1 MAALLTSKP
10 LRGPAIFPAMYL
22 TLCKAKLH
30 RATVTQAELHYEG
43 SITIDAHLLDSAGI
57 VPFERV
63 QVVDV
68 NNGNRFETYAIA
80 GNADAGVI
88 CVNGAA
94 ARLVHPGDHVIII
107 AYAQYTPDEAK
118 RHQPVIVLLDA
129 QNRVRERI
137 TADQSKDIAIL
148 SESD

>member
-1 MAALLTSKP
+1 
-10 LRGPAIFPAMYL
+10 MYL

-30 RATVTQAELHYEG
+30 RATVTEAELHYEG
-43 SITIDAHLLDSAGI
+43 SITIDAGLLDSAGI

-68 NNGNRFETYAIA
+68 DNGNRFETYTIS
-80 GNADAGVI
+80 GKRGSGTI

-107 AYAQYTPDEAK
+107 AYAQYTPDEAQ
-118 RHQPVIVLLDA
+118 RHQPVIVLLGPKN
-129 QNRVRERI
+129 QVRGCI
-137 TADQSKDIAIL
+137 TADQSNDIAIL

>member
-1 MAALLTSKP
+1 
-10 LRGPAIFPAMYL
+10 MYL

-43 SITIDAHLLDSAGI
+43 SITIDAGLLEAAGI

-63 QVVDV
+63 QVVDI
-68 NNGNRFETYAIA
+68 NNGNRFETYTIA
-80 GNADAGVI
+80 GKRGSGTI

-107 AYAQYTPDEAK
+107 AYAQYTPEEAQ

-129 QNRVRERI
+129 KNTVRERI
-137 TADQSKDIAIL
+137 TADQSRDIAIL

>member
-1 MAALLTSKP
+1 ML
-10 LRGPAIFPAMYL
+10 L

-43 SITIDAHLLDSAGI
+43 SITIDAGLLETAGI

-63 QVVDV
+63 QVVDI
-68 NNGNRFETYAIA
+68 NNGNRFETYAIEGA
-80 GNADAGVI
+80 RDSGTI

-94 ARLVHPGDHVIII
+94 ARLVTPGDHVIVI
-107 AYAQYTPDEAK
+107 AYAQFTPEEA
-118 RHQPVIVLLDA
+118 RRFHPVIVLLDA
-129 QNRVRERI
+129 KNRVRQRL
-137 TADQSKDIAIL
+137 TADQSHDIAIL

>member
-1 MAALLTSKP
+1 
-10 LRGPAIFPAMYL
+10 MYL

-43 SITIDAHLLDSAGI
+43 SITIDAGLLDTAGI

-63 QVVDV
+63 QVVDID
-68 NNGNRFETYAIA
+68 NGNRFETYAIE
-80 GNADAGVI
+80 GKRGSGTI

-94 ARLVHPGDHVIII
+94 ARLVQPGDHVIII
-107 AYAQYTPDEAK
+107 AYAQFTPEEAK

-129 QNRVRERI
+129 KNAVRERI
-137 TADQSKDIAIL
+137 TADQSRDIAIL

>member
-1 MAALLTSKP
+1 ML
-10 LRGPAIFPAMYL
+10 L

-43 SITIDAHLLDSAGI
+43 SITIDAALLASAGI

-63 QVVDV
+63 QVVDI

-80 GNADAGVI
+80 GARDSGTI

-94 ARLVHPGDHVIII
+94 ARLVQPGDHVIII
-107 AYAQYTPDEAK
+107 AYAQCTPEEA
-118 RHQPVIVLLDA
+118 REFHPVIVLLDA
-129 QNRVRERI
+129 GNRVRERL
-137 TADQSKDIAIL
+137 TADQSHDIAIL

>member
-1 MAALLTSKP
+1 MPALLTSKRP
-10 LRGPAIFPAMYL
+10 FESCYVSIMYL

-43 SITIDAHLLDSAGI
+43 SITIDAGLLESAGI

-63 QVVDV
+63 QVVDI
-68 NNGNRFETYAIA
+68 NNGNRFETYTIT
-80 GNADAGVI
+80 GKRGSGTI

-107 AYAQYTPDEAK
+107 AYAQFTP
-118 RHQPVIVLLDA
+118 
-129 QNRVRERI
+129 
-137 TADQSKDIAIL
+137 
-148 SESD
+148 